1 MVELVVR
8 PTGLID
14 PKVTIKPLKG
24 QIDDLMEEVRKRGDK
39 KERTLVTTLT
49 KRTAEE
55 LTDYLRDIGVN
66 VQLSAQ
72 RN

>member
-1 MVELVVR
+1 MR

-14 PKVTIKPLKG
+14 PTITLKPLKG
-24 QIDDLMEEVRKRGDK
+24 QIDDLLEEVRKRADK

-55 LTDYLRDIGVN
+55 LTDYLRDIGVR
-66 VQLSAQ
+66 VQ
-72 RN
+72 